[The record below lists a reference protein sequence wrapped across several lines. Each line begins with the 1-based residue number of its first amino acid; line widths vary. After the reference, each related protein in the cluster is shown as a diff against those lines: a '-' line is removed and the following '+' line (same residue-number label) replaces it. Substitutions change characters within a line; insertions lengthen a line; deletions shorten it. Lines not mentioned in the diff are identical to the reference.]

1 MSTLLA
7 SLAAAITTVWG
18 IAHLIPTGQVV
29 AGFGTL
35 SKDNRLVITQE
46 WIAEGITLTF
56 LGGLI
61 GLVTVV
67 DRVSNPVVTAVY
79 GFVAGMLLVMAVLTA
94 VTGARGSV
102 IFFKICPI
110 VKTVAAVLLLASI
123 VL

>member
-7 SLAAAITTVWG
+7 WLAAAITTVWG
-18 IAHLIPTGQVV
+18 IAHLIPTGNVV

-35 SKDNRLVITQE
+35 SKDNWLVITQE

-61 GLVTVV
+61 GLVTAL

-79 GFVAGMLLVMAVLTA
+79 GFAAGMLLVMAVLTA
-94 VTGARGSV
+94 TTGARGSV

-110 VKTVAAVLLLASI
+110 VKTVAALLLLASI

>member
-18 IAHLIPTGQVV
+18 IAHLIPTRQVV

-61 GLVTVV
+61 GLVTGL
-67 DRVSNPVVTAVY
+67 DRVSNPIVTAVY
-79 GFVAGMLLVMAVLTA
+79 GLAAGMLLVMAVLTA

-102 IFFKICPI
+102 VFFKICPV
-110 VKTVAAVLLLASI
+110 VKTVAAILLLASI